1 MQVMVRDNDVE
12 QALRVLKRKML
23 SEGLFQDMRRLE
35 AYEKPSE
42 RRVREKREAIARER
56 KRQKQQLERDGF

>member
-1 MQVMVRDNDVE
+1 MVRDNDVE

>member
-1 MQVMVRDNDVE
+1 MVRDNDVE

-23 SEGLFQDMRRLE
+23 SEGMFQDMRRLE